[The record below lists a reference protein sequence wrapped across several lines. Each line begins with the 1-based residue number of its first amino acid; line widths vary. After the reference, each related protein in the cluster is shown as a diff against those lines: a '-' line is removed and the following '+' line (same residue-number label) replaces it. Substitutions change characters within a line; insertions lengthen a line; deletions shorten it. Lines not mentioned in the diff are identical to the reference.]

1 MPTPQIAQLAARAA
15 ITLQS
20 ENQNLDRLHDDYHD
34 LLMSVL
40 WTLEEMG
47 VALPDPNAGET
58 QDAAWL

>member
-1 MPTPQIAQLAARAA
+1 VTAQLAQLAARAA

-20 ENQNLDRLHDDYHD
+20 EESNADRLHDDYHD

-40 WTLEEMG
+40 WTLEELE
-47 VALPDPNAGET
+47 VPLPDPNSGET